1 MSTER
6 FAIRTTSDS
15 DTPTVTRVAHCAPLD
30 WPCVRVPPVCVS
42 VEKGETKL
50 KHAAAPKESAALTQ
64 AKVLKAVEGKHELQH
79 VETKGGSGL
88 TEAQKEAFKNKVK
101 DDEE

>member
-1 MSTER
+1 MTRPTHRRHSSLVTLLTR
-6 FAIRTTSDS
+6 LDS
-15 DTPTVTRVAHCAPLD
+15 HPL
-30 WPCVRVPPVCVS
+30 CVSPLLFVS
-42 VEKGETKL
+42 VEKHDTKL
-50 KHAAAPKESAALTQ
+50 KHASAPKESAALTQ

-101 DDEE
+101 DEE